1 MRVRLAGTQV
11 PSGWRPTASR
21 RALSKTGVRG
31 QLFNLQGDL
40 PPLQTSKMKEGA
52 MLVTKVT
59 EGTKAGQA
67 GERVGTGTPCGPV
80 EGARW

>member
-1 MRVRLAGTQV
+1 
-11 PSGWRPTASR
+11 
-21 RALSKTGVRG
+21 
-31 QLFNLQGDL
+31 
-40 PPLQTSKMKEGA
+40 

>member
-1 MRVRLAGTQV
+1 
-11 PSGWRPTASR
+11 
-21 RALSKTGVRG
+21 
-31 QLFNLQGDL
+31 
-40 PPLQTSKMKEGA
+40 

-67 GERVGTGTPCGPV
+67 GARVGTGTPCSPV